1 MEIQKSYIVD
11 ESGDIKKVILDY
23 ESFKKI
29 EELILDL
36 GLAKAMEEASDDDE
50 VDLEQAKILMNFQ
63 DESKV

>member
-1 MEIQKSYIVD
+1 MEIHKSYIVD

-36 GLAKAMEEASDDDE
+36 GLAKAMEEALDDEE

-63 DESKV
+63 DES

>member
-63 DESKV
+63 DES

>member
-11 ESGDIKKVILDY
+11 ETGDIKKVILDY

-36 GLAKAMEEASDDDE
+36 GLAKAMEEALDDEE

-63 DESKV
+63 DES

>member
-1 MEIQKSYIVD
+1 MEIHKSYIVD

-29 EELILDL
+29 EELLLDM
-36 GLAKAMEEASDDDE
+36 GLAKAMEEALDDEE

-63 DESKV
+63 DES

>member
-1 MEIQKSYIVD
+1 MEIQKSYIVN
-11 ESGDIKKVILDY
+11 ETGDIKKVIIDY

-36 GLAKAMEEASDDDE
+36 GLAKAMEEALDDEE

-63 DESKV
+63 DES